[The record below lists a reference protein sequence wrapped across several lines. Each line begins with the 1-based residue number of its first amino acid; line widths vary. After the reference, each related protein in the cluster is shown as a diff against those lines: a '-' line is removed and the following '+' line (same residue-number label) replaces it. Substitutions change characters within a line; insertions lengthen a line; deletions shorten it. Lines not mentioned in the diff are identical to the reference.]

1 MVGDNLANF
10 LKKIENHVRA
20 EEVILDAWNE
30 KDEKYQ
36 QDVDAALA
44 NPVEALKNKKASKL

>member
-10 LKKIENHVRA
+10 LKKIENHVKA
-20 EEVILDAWNE
+20 EEIILDAWNE

-36 QDVDAALA
+36 QDVDAALS
-44 NPVEALKNKKASKL
+44 NPAEILKSKK